1 VAAQVA
7 EPVDI
12 QHQRLLVLELL
23 VKDQQEAQVLLALA
37 TVRAE
42 VAVLQWWDLLEVLRL
57 AMAETVAQVLEVQ
70 YQDHCSIMPGAVVV
84 RHRVQVE
91 QLLALEV
98 LVLEEMA
105 ENILVQLRLPPLE
118 QPIEAVVVAVAATNL
133 LLFQYQAATVVLE
146 L

>member
-1 VAAQVA
+1 MVQAV
-7 EPVDI
+7 
-12 QHQRLLVLELL
+12 
-23 VKDQQEAQVLLALA
+23 
-37 TVRAE
+37 
-42 VAVLQWWDLLEVLRL
+42 VAVPQRWDLLEVRQL
-57 AMAETVAQVLEVQ
+57 AMAETVALVPEVQ
-70 YQDHCSIMPGAVVV
+70 YQDHCSIMLVVAVV